1 MKKRTLILLALC
13 LLLLTACTEKKD
25 QIKEQTITKVN
36 EKISD
41 ITNISENQIK
51 KSYTYIKDNYT
62 KFKDKKIY
70 EELIYHIKYIQA
82 VGKYTNNDLTTLANK
97 TLIYIEKDSK
107 KNQIEVKKYLSKIEG
122 QEEKLI
128 KQIYNNYIQLK
139 VVKTIISKQTPIA
152 TGDANDKNMTTP
164 ENINKAIDYLNKYV
178 QNPFKND
185 EVLEKTIYYS
195 LYLKVLGPKDNDI
208 TKLGEHIIKY
218 ISNFDKEEKDKALQL
233 LTQITKNQSNKVN
246 EYYNG
251 IKRNE

>member
-107 KNQIEVKKYLSKIEG
+107 KK
-122 QEEKLI
+122 
-128 KQIYNNYIQLK
+128 
-139 VVKTIISKQTPIA
+139 
-152 TGDANDKNMTTP
+152 
-164 ENINKAIDYLNKYV
+164 
-178 QNPFKND
+178 
-185 EVLEKTIYYS
+185 
-195 LYLKVLGPKDNDI
+195 
-208 TKLGEHIIKY
+208 
-218 ISNFDKEEKDKALQL
+218 SN
-233 LTQITKNQSNKVN
+233 
-246 EYYNG
+246 
-251 IKRNE
+251 